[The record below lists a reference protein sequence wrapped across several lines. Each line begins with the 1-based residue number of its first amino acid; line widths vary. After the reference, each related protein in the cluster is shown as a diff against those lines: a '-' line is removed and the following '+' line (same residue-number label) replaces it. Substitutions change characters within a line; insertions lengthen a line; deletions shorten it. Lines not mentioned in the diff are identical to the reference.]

1 MSRNTGYSA
10 SISTRPIKNATPT
23 SSGVCTP
30 RYIRENGT
38 STISTAHTIR
48 TQFSFRQA
56 KSEAVVQ
63 TMFCVWPEGKE

>member
-1 MSRNTGYSA
+1 MGYSA
-10 SISTRPIKNATPT
+10 NTSTTATAKETPT

-48 TQFSFRQA
+48 THFSFRQA
-56 KSEAVVQ
+56 KSEAVVP